1 MRLTDSR
8 CVLHK
13 RLPDR
18 RLASRLVSIRPH
30 RPSQPT
36 LKQLAAR
43 AGVHPSTVSRVA
55 NRDPALRIAPA
66 TRERIERLLRET
78 QYRPNGIARSLK
90 LRHTFVLGVV
100 VPDVT
105 NPFFA
110 SMYRGI
116 EDAALPSGYSVVLC
130 NTDGSPERERAQLQ
144 MLLERRVDGFIL
156 ASAYLND
163 ANVRRLRS
171 EGIPHVLVNR
181 YSDER
186 EDAFVGSDD
195 LAGARMAT
203 EHLISL
209 GHTRI
214 GHLCGPRTI
223 STSALRLRGYQAALT
238 TAGLAFDPQLVV
250 ESGYREEGG
259 QRAAERLLRLPPDR
273 RPSAIYAINDLA
285 ALGVYSAT
293 RRLGLR
299 IPQDVAVA
307 GYNDITDAGRL
318 DPPLTTIQVPVLEM
332 GVVAAGILIE
342 QVETGLLSSRRVVF
356 APQLVVRGSTVV
368 DTAAARA

>member
-1 MRLTDSR
+1 M
-8 CVLHK
+8 
-13 RLPDR
+13 
-18 RLASRLVSIRPH
+18 SIRGSW
-30 RPSQPT
+30 PSQAT
-36 LKQLAAR
+36 LRELARR
-43 AGVHPSTVSRVA
+43 AGGPTSTVSRGA
-55 NRDPALRIAPA
+55 NGDPRLRVAPA
-66 TRERIERLLRET
+66 TRERIEALLRET

-90 LRHTFVLGVV
+90 LRQSFVLGVV

-203 EHLISL
+203 EHLASL

-214 GHLCGPRTI
+214 AHL
-223 STSALRLRGYQAALT
+223 S
-238 TAGLAFDPQLVV
+238 
-250 ESGYREEGG
+250 
-259 QRAAERLLRLPPDR
+259 
-273 RPSAIYAINDLA
+273 
-285 ALGVYSAT
+285 
-293 RRLGLR
+293 
-299 IPQDVAVA
+299 
-307 GYNDITDAGRL
+307 
-318 DPPLTTIQVPVLEM
+318 
-332 GVVAAGILIE
+332 
-342 QVETGLLSSRRVVF
+342 
-356 APQLVVRGSTVV
+356 
-368 DTAAARA
+368 